1 MQAAIRPPPGFTS
14 AQFFLTSSPHTFLSS
29 AALASTALHG
39 AERSFTCD
47 STQALMR
54 PSPGCTPAHCVL
66 ISAAH
71 CLATALCA
79 IELVAESDKM
89 TTVPRRFFNISVSP
103 LSSLIGC
110 RTVSV
115 IFDKTVSAHGPE
127 LHPVRCNEMSGSGGR
142 VGLESHGLIRSLLG
156 LIAT

>member
-1 MQAAIRPPPGFTS
+1 
-14 AQFFLTSSPHTFLSS
+14 
-29 AALASTALHG
+29 
-39 AERSFTCD
+39 
-47 STQALMR
+47 
-54 PSPGCTPAHCVL
+54 
-66 ISAAH
+66 
-71 CLATALCA
+71 
-79 IELVAESDKM
+79 
-89 TTVPRRFFNISVSP
+89 